1 MKTMIHAPSLLNWV
15 ALGSLALFTGGAVMA
30 APQTASQ
37 QTASAHTQAD
47 ATHRTSDALFAK
59 TAARGGMAEVK
70 LGQLAEVKGDNTTV
84 KDFGKRMVDDHS
96 NANEKLKN
104 VASQDGIELPSNISA
119 HDQALYTQLS
129 KLSGASFDK
138 AYARAMVRDHERD
151 ISEFEH
157 EAKNGTDDSVKQFA
171 SQTLPTLQEHYR
183 LAETMLRTV
192 NQGEA
197 PGTQTKPSR

>member
-1 MKTMIHAPSLLNWV
+1 MKTISPTGSHFKWI
-15 ALGSLALFTGGAVMA
+15 ALGSIAFLTALGAVA
-30 APQTASQ
+30 ASPQAKSPQTP
-37 QTASAHTQAD
+37 AD
-47 ATHRTSDALFAK
+47 ASHRTADELFAK
-59 TAARGGMAEVK
+59 SAARGGMAEVK

-104 VASQDGIELPSNISA
+104 VASKDGIDLPANVTA
-119 HDQALYTQLS
+119 HDQALYDQLS
-129 KLSGASFDK
+129 KLSGSSFDK

-151 ISEFEH
+151 IIEFEH
-157 EAKNGTDDSVKQFA
+157 EAKNGKDENVKQFA

-183 LAETMLRTV
+183 LAETMLRSV

-197 PGTQTKPSR
+197 PGTQSKPSR